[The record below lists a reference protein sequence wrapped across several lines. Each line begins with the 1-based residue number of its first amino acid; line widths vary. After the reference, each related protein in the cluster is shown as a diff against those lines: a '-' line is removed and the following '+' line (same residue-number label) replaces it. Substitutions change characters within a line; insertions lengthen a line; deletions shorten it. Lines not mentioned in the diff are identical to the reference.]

1 MIVKTEGRTEI
12 DWAMCCRIQ
21 IKKIMGLGS
30 RRQHFANVD
39 PDFFVFFFSKKKLF
53 KSLLKDL
60 KTFTKQT
67 KNTSCINDNFFDI
80 LIAIFWSEQYSDP
93 DPIFHSNPY
102 VS

>member
-60 KTFTKQT
+60 KTFTK
-67 KNTSCINDNFFDI
+67 KKKYFM
-80 LIAIFWSEQYSDP
+80 Y
-93 DPIFHSNPY
+93 
-102 VS
+102 